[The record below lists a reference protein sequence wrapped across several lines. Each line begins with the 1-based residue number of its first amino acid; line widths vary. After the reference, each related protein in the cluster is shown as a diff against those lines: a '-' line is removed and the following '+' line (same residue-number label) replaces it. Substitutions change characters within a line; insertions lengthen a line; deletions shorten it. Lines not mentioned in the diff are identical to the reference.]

1 MKHFCLTHHP
11 VKFDEPAMYHFMRQ
25 TLAYLSQEMVTVYH
39 QSGASAADF
48 VASLTTDELEL
59 LLVFQPEAELTLPAQ
74 TQWDQLAAAVNL
86 NPE

>member
-11 VKFDEPAMYHFMRQ
+11 VKFDEPAMYDFMRQ

-59 LLVFQPEAELTLPAQ
+59 LLVFQPEAELTL
-74 TQWDQLAAAVNL
+74 AAEIRWEQVAATVNS
-86 NPE
+86 NSE

>member
-1 MKHFCLTHHP
+1 
-11 VKFDEPAMYHFMRQ
+11 MYDFMRQ

-59 LLVFQPEAELTLPAQ
+59 LLVFQPEAELTLAAQ
-74 TQWDQLAAAVNL
+74 VQWDQVAAAATSH
-86 NPE
+86 PTGST